1 MYQLVNKKSLIIKSS
16 RLSTE
21 GECMIFGVEV
31 IMPNLIHS
39 IKKIRFPLLII
50 SSLISVTLLAGAVN
64 SQESLQQKPPLDL
77 IFKSLDLKFE
87 TEDLKG
93 AIQEVK
99 GKTQELEVKETETEI
114 RIELSGDILF
124 DFDKWN
130 IRPEAEPILEK
141 VAGVIKEYP
150 NSSVL
155 VEGYTDSKGSDSYN
169 LRLSQRRADSVKDWL
184 VKSGG
189 INRQKMSTKGWGE
202 EKHVAPNENPD
213 GSDNPDGRQKNRRV
227 EITVKKK

>member
-1 MYQLVNKKSLIIKSS
+1 
-16 RLSTE
+16 
-21 GECMIFGVEV
+21 MIFGVEV

-130 IRPEAEPILEK
+130 IRSEAEPTLEK

-155 VEGYTDSKGSDSYN
+155 VEGFTDSKGSDSYN

-184 VKSGG
+184 VKNGG
-189 INRQKMSTKGWGE
+189 INRKKMSTKGWGE
-202 EKHVAPNENPD
+202 EKPVAPNENPD
-213 GSDNPDGRQKNRRV
+213 GSDDPDGRQKNRRV

>member
-1 MYQLVNKKSLIIKSS
+1 
-16 RLSTE
+16 
-21 GECMIFGVEV
+21 MIFGMEV

-39 IKKIRFPLLII
+39 IKNLGFPLLII
-50 SSLISVTLLAGAVN
+50 SSLISVTLLARAVY
-64 SQESLQQKPPLDL
+64 SQESLEKKPPLDL
-77 IFKSLDLKFE
+77 IFKSLDLKFQ
-87 TEDLKG
+87 TKDLKG
-93 AIQEVK
+93 ATQEVA

-130 IRPEAEPILEK
+130 IRHEAEPTLEK

-202 EKHVAPNENPD
+202 EKPVAPNENPD